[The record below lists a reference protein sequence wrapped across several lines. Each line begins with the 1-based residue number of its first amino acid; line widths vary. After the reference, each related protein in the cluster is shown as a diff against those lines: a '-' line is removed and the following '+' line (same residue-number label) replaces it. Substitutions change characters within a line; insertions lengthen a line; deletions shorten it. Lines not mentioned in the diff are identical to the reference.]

1 MANIELKFREACKQ
15 SGLASM
21 LNQLNNQALNGL
33 VSATLNI
40 LKQSAAGN
48 SVTGTIKAVGQ
59 TVNVSKTGNEFL
71 KRELVLDCSRYNPDD
86 GTKIENYVQLSFTQK
101 HCDDL
106 NGFAVGEK
114 VEVKFRLTG
123 REYQGKYFNDVIGF
137 GIERVDG
144 GQVAQAPQAPQ
155 APTAPAPVQAAPAPA
170 PAPTTVPQAAP
181 APQNNAQDDSQLPF

>member
-1 MANIELKFREACKQ
+1 MANIEQKFREACKQ

-21 LNQLNNQALNGL
+21 LNQFNNQALNGL

-48 SVTGTIKAVGQ
+48 SVTGTIKVIGQ
-59 TVNVSKTGNEFL
+59 TVNVSKSGKEFL

-106 NGFAVGEK
+106 NGFSIGEK

-144 GQVAQAPQAPQ
+144 GQGAQAPSAPQAP
-155 APTAPAPVQAAPAPA
+155 AAPAPA
-170 PAPTTVPQAAP
+170 PAPQAAP
-181 APQNNAQDDSQLPF
+181 AAAPVPPQNNAQDDALPF

>member
-1 MANIELKFREACKQ
+1 MANIEQKFLEACKQ

-33 VSATLNI
+33 VSATLNL
-40 LKQSAAGN
+40 LKQSAVGN
-48 SVTGTIKAVGQ
+48 SVTGTIHKIGQ
-59 TVNVSKTGNEFL
+59 TVNVSKSGKEFL

-86 GTKIENYVQLSFTQK
+86 GTKIENYVQVNFTQK

-106 NGFAVGEK
+106 NGLFPGEK

-144 GQVAQAPQAPQ
+144 GQGAQAPQAPQ
-155 APTAPAPVQAAPAPA
+155 VSAAPQAPAAPAPA
-170 PAPTTVPQAAP
+170 SQAAH
-181 APQNNAQDDSQLPF
+181 APQNNAQGGSDGDLPF